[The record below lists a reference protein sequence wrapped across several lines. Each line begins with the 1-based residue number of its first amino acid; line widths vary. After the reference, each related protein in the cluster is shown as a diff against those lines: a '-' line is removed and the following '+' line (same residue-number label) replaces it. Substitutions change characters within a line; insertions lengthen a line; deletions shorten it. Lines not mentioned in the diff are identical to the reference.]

1 MVTSKSILWAV
12 AGLIVVIAIVVLI
25 ALSRSTSTVPPP
37 TPPESLPEE
46 LPPPPPPPEPEPEEE
61 PLITKAEFD
70 SLRSGMTL
78 QQVLQ
83 IIVDPESETHSEF
96 DDGIPGYTQPS
107 VTVWYTW
114 KNPDGSSARLGFVR
128 KELTEKEQEGL
139 K

>member
-25 ALSRSTSTVPPP
+25 ALSRPTPTVPTP

-46 LPPPPPPPEPEPEEE
+46 LPPPPPEPEPEEE

-96 DDGIPGYTQPS
+96 DEGIPGYTQPS